1 MLHSKPSNRAAY
13 AICLFRCAPTRVN
26 DRDASAGE
34 GSREGKGQS
43 RKRGKDTKSELQER
57 GGDSQSLDRHSEK
70 QRGEYN
76 HRSLRAAISKKVH
89 PCSCTAVVVKHA
101 CSAHQQQ
108 SHNQSAMKRG
118 VKKSGSGMLKT
129 CILAM
134 TEKAPRSQ
142 TEIRRHSSS
151 ALQSSSIAMLL
162 RANAP

>member
-1 MLHSKPSNRAAY
+1 MKEMHQQAKGPERA
-13 AICLFRCAPTRVN
+13 RVN
-26 DRDASAGE
+26 QGRGE
-34 GSREGKGQS
+34 RTQ
-43 RKRGKDTKSELQER
+43 KSELQER

-162 RANAP
+162 RASAP